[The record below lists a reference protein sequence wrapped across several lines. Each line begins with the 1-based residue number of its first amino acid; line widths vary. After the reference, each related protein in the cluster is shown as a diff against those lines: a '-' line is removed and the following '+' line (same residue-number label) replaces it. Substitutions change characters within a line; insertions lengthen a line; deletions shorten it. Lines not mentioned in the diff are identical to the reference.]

1 MREILQTEDNE
12 TGETLETPVLLA
24 TASVA
29 DPTMVNFVVNQ
40 RVDNDGRSEWQWFRL
55 ANGDLILGVFPRGD
69 TYIETEADPN
79 RP

>member
-12 TGETLETPVLLA
+12 TGETLETPILLA

-29 DPTMVNFVVNQ
+29 DPMMVNFVVNQ
-40 RVDNDGRSEWQWFRL
+40 PVGNDGRSEWQWFRL
-55 ANGDLILGVFPRGD
+55 ANGDLILGVFPCGD
-69 TYIETEADPN
+69 TYTETEADPN